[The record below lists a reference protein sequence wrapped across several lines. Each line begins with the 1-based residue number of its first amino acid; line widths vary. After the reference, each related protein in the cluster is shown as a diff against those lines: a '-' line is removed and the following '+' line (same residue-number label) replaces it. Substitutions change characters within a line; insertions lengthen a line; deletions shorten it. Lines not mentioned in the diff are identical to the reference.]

1 MRGMIRDSEAELGQ
15 GRRKERAEQVA
26 ERSKWRSKWRSSCK
40 GDSEGKKE
48 RSEWY
53 EPVHIGVHGSFTP
66 SDELRLRANGSEFEC
81 GIQITRGE

>member
-1 MRGMIRDSEAELGQ
+1 MRGMVRDSEAELGQ

-26 ERSKWRSKWRSSCK
+26 ERSKWRSSCK
-40 GDSEGKKE
+40 GEGKKE

-53 EPVHIGVHGSFTP
+53 EPVHIGGHGSFTP
-66 SDELRLRANGSEFEC
+66 SGELRLRANGSEFEC

>member
-1 MRGMIRDSEAELGQ
+1 MSGMVRDSEAELGQ

-40 GDSEGKKE
+40 GEGKKE

-53 EPVHIGVHGSFTP
+53 EPVHIGGHGSFTP